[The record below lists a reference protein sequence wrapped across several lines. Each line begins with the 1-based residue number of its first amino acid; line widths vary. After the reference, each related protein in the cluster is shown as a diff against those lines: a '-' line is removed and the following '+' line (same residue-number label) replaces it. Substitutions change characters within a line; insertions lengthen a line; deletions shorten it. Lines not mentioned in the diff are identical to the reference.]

1 MLLVRYLIC
10 ISIYKIVSRDT
21 RVCIIHTQRWQVPQT
36 FPSTKLSLG
45 IQECVLYTHKDGRY
59 LKLSHLQNCLQGYK
73 CILYTHKDDRY
84 LKLTNPQNCLQRYKS
99 VYYTQTKTVGISN
112 LSIYKIV
119 FRDTKVCIIHK
130 QRWQVPQTCPSTKL
144 SLGIQ
149 ECVLYTNKDGRY
161 LKLTHLQNCLQ
172 RYKSV
177 YSVQSRVR
185 HSRDFCLSGAIE
197 MVNWTKSGALLF
209 YLLRSSQ

>member
-1 MLLVRYLIC
+1 MLLVRYLCIIC

-21 RVCIIHTQRWQVPQT
+21 RVCIIHTERWQVPQT

-45 IQECVLYTHKDGRY
+45 IQECVLIY
-59 LKLSHLQNCLQGYK
+59 SH
-73 CILYTHKDDRY
+73 
-84 LKLTNPQNCLQRYKS
+84 
-99 VYYTQTKTVGISN
+99 TKMVGTSN
-112 LSIYKIV
+112 FLIYKIV
-119 FRDTKVCIIHK
+119 SRDTRVCIIHT
-130 QRWQVPQTCPSTKL
+130 QRRQVPQTFPSTKL

-149 ECVLYTNKDGRY
+149 ACILYTHKDGRY

-185 HSRDFCLSGAIE
+185 HYRDFCLSGAIE
-197 MVNWTKSGALLF
+197 MVNWAKSGTLLF
-209 YLLRSSQ
+209 NLLRSYR